1 MSTKQFISAEK
12 HLAKSGVTVGQA
24 SDFIWANIDQ
34 PEIIFAAARQHGV
47 TNAMLHEITGVS
59 SSVINDYFKN
69 ADLVPERLDHTSILF
84 NTDIGS
90 IETLVGFNDNAG
102 ALSNASLKAKVQPLI
117 DLPAAYNFPFTARY
131 DFQSE
136 DGVYDEDE
144 LGISQLGDIDATN
157 ENIES
162 IFYGTL
168 IRMFSRLDSTE
179 LSQINGFP
187 KNGNPVDFQTLL
199 LDALNDPV
207 TDPIWTEE
215 SLVHKI
221 VDEAVYLHNHY
232 MQDDFVVG
240 LFDHSYLGYA
250 PVIH

>member
-12 HLAKSGVTVGQA
+12 HLAKLGVTVEQA
-24 SDFIWANIDQ
+24 FNFIFANVNQ
-34 PEIIFAAARQHGV
+34 PEIIFTAARQHGV
-47 TNAMLHEITGVS
+47 TKSMLHEITGVS
-59 SSVINDYFKN
+59 DSVINDYFKN
-69 ADLVPERLDHTSILF
+69 AGLVPERLDHTSILF

-90 IETLVGFNDNAG
+90 FESLVGFNENIG
-102 ALSNASLKAKVQPLI
+102 ALSNASLGAKVQPLV
-117 DLPAAYNFPFTARY
+117 DFPSEYNFPFTDRY

-136 DGVYDEDE
+136 DKIYDADE
-144 LGISQLGDIDATN
+144 LGISQLGNIAATD
-157 ENIES
+157 ENIKS

-179 LSQINGFP
+179 LSQISGFP
-187 KNGNPVDFQTLL
+187 KNGNPEDFQTLL
-199 LDALNDPV
+199 LDTLNDPI
-207 TDPIWTEE
+207 TDPTWTEE
-215 SLVHKI
+215 SLVNKV